1 MSIII
6 IYYFFHSRLE
16 CYVHA
21 DSGHANHND
30 VQRNSTGIVLHE
42 YKEEKENKV
51 EEREREG
58 GREGERSNVKERK
71 KSKKKRA
78 RRGREEESTAELP
91 GIVIDILC
99 SRRPW
104 FNPAYS
110 LN

>member
-16 CYVHA
+16 CYIHA

-71 KSKKKRA
+71 NQRKK
-78 RRGREEESTAELP
+78 GREEEGRKKAQLSYRA
-91 GIVIDILC
+91 
-99 SRRPW
+99 
-104 FNPAYS
+104 
-110 LN
+110 

>member
-51 EEREREG
+51 EERERERERER
-58 GREGERSNVKERK
+58 GREGGRK
-71 KSKKKRA
+71 KQCKGEKKIKEKKGEKRKG
-78 RRGREEESTAELP
+78 GRKHS
-91 GIVIDILC
+91 
-99 SRRPW
+99 
-104 FNPAYS
+104 
-110 LN
+110 